1 MPGVGLNSTVQIDI
15 QKDLLKKLEWIEEMS
30 IMNFYKVLLIQR
42 IFFTVIIFVSGLNTN
57 EQLILYV
64 YSIELKDNQT
74 NYKISK

>member
-1 MPGVGLNSTVQIDI
+1 MFDSTVQIDI
-15 QKDLLKKLEWIEEMS
+15 QKDLLKILELIEEMS
-30 IMNFYKVLLIQR
+30 IMNFYKVLLSHR

-57 EQLILYV
+57 EQLIPSV

>member
-1 MPGVGLNSTVQIDI
+1 
-15 QKDLLKKLEWIEEMS
+15 
-30 IMNFYKVLLIQR
+30 MNFYKVLLSHR

-57 EQLILYV
+57 EQLIPSV